1 MRIKH
6 RLFLMALLPVV
17 LTAMIFFYVWQQMP
31 SIVSNATQLFDQRM
45 QPIWSLTTAR
55 RGITTGVVDVAHK
68 SRAQMLLWSDA
79 KEQLTSARQQIET
92 NWNQYLSSRLSADEQ
107 EAINRNSDAMKKAF
121 TVITTLEGYIEE
133 QSAYGMGNYI
143 DMDMYSNLEPA
154 ISLIDHLINLQSAL
168 AQAGKQKAF
177 DETNSILRGIALFA
191 AALIAAMVGMG
202 VLSYRRILHPIRYIR
217 DRVRAIGQYKDLTQR
232 INVQTDD
239 ELGELA
245 RSFDQLINS
254 VNDTLMGAANNSE
267 NLRTTANRLQTLAQ
281 ESESVAKQQTS
292 LTASADEAVTSV
304 LKAAQDV
311 QSATVSSQQA
321 TKGAT
326 KQVES
331 GRIQVQRVLDA
342 IHTSVERIGE
352 ATKVAE
358 NLLTDAG
365 KIGDVLLVIN
375 SIAEQ
380 TNLLALNAA
389 IEAARAGEQG
399 RGFAVVAD
407 EVRTL
412 ARRTGESIQEIQA
425 IVNAIQGGANS
436 TSASLNSV
444 NELSDAM
451 VQTATEAGA
460 ALQQIELVV
469 AELNTKSEHIAVLAT
484 AQLKSSDQIRERS
497 RNVAEHSQTSREKA
511 GETGNISQGLV
522 RLADDQYAAVKTFK
536 LS

>member
-6 RLFLMALLPVV
+6 RLFLMALVPVV
-17 LTAMIFFYVWQQMP
+17 LTAIIFFYVWQQMP
-31 SIVSNATQLFDQRM
+31 NIVSNATQLFDQRM
-45 QPIWSLTTAR
+45 QPIWSLTSVR

-79 KEQLTSARQQIET
+79 KEQLSKAKQQIET
-92 NWNQYLSSRLSADEQ
+92 NWNQYLSSQLSEKEQ
-107 EAINRNSDAMKKAF
+107 EAIKRNADAMKKAF
-121 TVITTLEGYIEE
+121 AVITKLEGYIEE

-154 ISLIDHLINLQSAL
+154 ISLIDNLINLQSAL
-168 AQAGKQKAF
+168 AQSGKQKVLN
-177 DETNSILRGIALFA
+177 ETHSTLRGIALFTA
-191 AALIAAMVGMG
+191 TLIAAMVGMST
-202 VLSYRRILHPIRYIR
+202 LSYRRILHPIRYIR
-217 DRVRAIGQYKDLTQR
+217 NQVRLIGQNKDLTQR
-232 INVQTDD
+232 INVQTND

-267 NLRTTANRLQTLAQ
+267 DLRATANRLQTLAQ
-281 ESESVAKQQTS
+281 DSEGVAKQQTS
-292 LTASADEAVTSV
+292 LSTSADEAVTSV

-311 QSATVSSQQA
+311 QSASVSSQQA
-321 TKGAT
+321 TKDAI

-331 GRIQVQRVLDA
+331 GRIQVQRVLDT
-342 IHTSVERIGE
+342 IHTSVKRIGE
-352 ATKVAE
+352 ATEVAD
-358 NLLTDAG
+358 NLLIDAG

-389 IEAARAGEQG
+389 IEAARAGEHG

-425 IVNAIQGGANS
+425 IVDAIQGGANS

-444 NELSDAM
+444 NELSDTM
-451 VQTATEAGA
+451 VQTATEAGV
-460 ALQQIELVV
+460 ALQRIELVV

-497 RNVAEHSQTSREKA
+497 RNLAEHSQTTREKA
-511 GETGNISQGLV
+511 AETGSISQGLV

-536 LS
+536 LD